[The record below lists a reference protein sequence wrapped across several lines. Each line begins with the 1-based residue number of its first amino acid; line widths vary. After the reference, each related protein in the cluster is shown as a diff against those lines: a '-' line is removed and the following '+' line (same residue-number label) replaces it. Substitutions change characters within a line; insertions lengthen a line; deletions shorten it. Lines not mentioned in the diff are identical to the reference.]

1 MILVV
6 GEVEEAFK
14 MSPEAFSRR
23 YNAVK
28 PGKDDG
34 NIVFHCR
41 AGVRSRTAMTA
52 AHELGYSK

>member
-1 MILVV
+1 M

-34 NIVFHCR
+34 NVVFHCR
-41 AGVRSRTAMTA
+41 AGVRSRTAMAA